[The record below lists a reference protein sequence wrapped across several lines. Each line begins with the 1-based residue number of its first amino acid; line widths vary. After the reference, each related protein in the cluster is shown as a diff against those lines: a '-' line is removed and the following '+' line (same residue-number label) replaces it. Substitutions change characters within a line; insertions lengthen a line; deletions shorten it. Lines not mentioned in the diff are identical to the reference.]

1 MSTIYWITVLGNIKS
16 ALGILVV
23 ILIVAL
29 FVLIIG
35 YIANLD
41 KGLDVIKKCRK
52 YIKRASLAIIVAYL
66 PKIFIPS
73 TTELYMIYGIGGT
86 IDYLKGNPTAKQLP
100 DKCIKAIDKW
110 VDSTMDDNKKKGG
123 EK

>member
-23 ILIVAL
+23 ILIAVL
-29 FVLIIG
+29 FVLVIG
-35 YIANLD
+35 YIANFD
-41 KGLDVIKKCRK
+41 GGLGVINEKCRK
-52 YIKRASLAIIVAYL
+52 YIKRVSLAIIVAYL

-73 TTELYMIYGIGGT
+73 TMELYMIYGIGGT

-110 VDSTMDDNKKKGG
+110 IDSLNKEDKQ
-123 EK
+123 ERR